1 MTLSLLHVKNI
12 FLPSWNYVCAVDWTE
27 QFYGVGQI
35 ADPVSND
42 IDAYHYL
49 NDSCMNSICVI
60 ESISKHQSVLILKII
75 ALADHVERIINF
87 KLNYKNLLCGL
98 ISHTSVSDL
107 DSIKAV
113 FSWYLI
119 SLFLKMKKNRE

>member
-1 MTLSLLHVKNI
+1 
-12 FLPSWNYVCAVDWTE
+12 
-27 QFYGVGQI
+27 
-35 ADPVSND
+35 
-42 IDAYHYL
+42 
-49 NDSCMNSICVI
+49 MNSICVI